1 MLERIDR
8 AIDRL
13 DDALRSAEL
22 AGLEAPDDSRALDEV
37 DEAVAPYRLPLDLRR
52 FWERVVFSKLSIS
65 GWRLANLCDPADA
78 LATHRMNNEP
88 EFAGLFG
95 PPLLFPIAQISG
107 EQWSVELASEWS
119 EGGPVFSYEIA
130 PAHRIEY
137 PAFVDLVEVYA
148 ELVEGRAFEVFGEHH
163 SLLLEPEQEKQEAR
177 FRETWPHP
185 LYGDAREVSTDPV
198 GWPAHWLAAAG
209 IDPQSRVPRG
219 ATHTIAELV
228 EGAQSGEV
236 VGRVVGTVA
245 WVGGSSDGV
254 LAVVDDGA
262 TQLDVWCPIGTS
274 PWGPSMSGRFEFEVA
289 LRGGVP
295 PSALGTPPLLEFL
308 QDVGRKGPAA
318 VALDV
323 RPVDD

>member
-13 DDALRSAEL
+13 DDALRSAGL
-22 AGLEAPDDSRALDEV
+22 AGLEAPGDSQALDEIN
-37 DEAVAPYRLPLDLRR
+37 EGVAPYRLPLDLHRL
-52 FWERVVFSKLSIS
+52 WERVVFSRLSVS
-65 GWRLANLCDPADA
+65 GWRLANPLDPEWA
-78 LATHRMNNEP
+78 LSTHRMNNEP

-95 PPLLFPIAQISG
+95 PPLLFPIARISG
-107 EQWSVELASEWS
+107 DQWSVELASEWS
-119 EGGPVFSYEIA
+119 EGGPVFTHEA
-130 PAHRIEY
+130 GHRIEY

-198 GWPAHWLAAAG
+198 GWPVHWLAAAG
-209 IDPQSRVPRG
+209 IDLQSRVPRG

-228 EGAQSGEV
+228 EAAKSDEA

-274 PWGPSMSGRFEFEVA
+274 PWGPSTSGRFEFEVA
-289 LRGGVP
+289 VRGGVP
-295 PSALGTPPLLEFL
+295 PSALGTRPLLEFL